1 MTARDHWQ
9 SRVPSALR
17 SSGFTLL
24 ELAVVVAVITL
35 MIGSLLVPLTTQVN
49 QRNVTETER
58 RLEEARQALLGYA
71 MAHGR
76 FPCPASNASNGVE
89 SFAGGSSAVDGG
101 CSDFFDGFVPAV
113 TLGLNNLDANGYM
126 VDGWGLQQNR
136 IRYAISNATVP
147 KVDQSPTTDC
157 VALPANCLPNA
168 LTRNN
173 GMQQVGMTNLA
184 YTPPNPAPNVKHLY
198 VCASTPTGANDCGA
212 ALPLADGTAA
222 FMVYS
227 LGKNASEPTSGA
239 GADEAE
245 NLDNDRVFIS
255 KTASSAAGAEFD
267 DIVVWTSVN
276 TLISRLVAAGQ
287 LP

>member
-1 MTARDHWQ
+1 MMTALSPRKIRATR
-9 SRVPSALR
+9 SRRP
-17 SSGFTLL
+17 SGFTLL

-76 FPCPASNASNGVE
+76 FPCPASNISNGVE
-89 SFAGGSSAVDGG
+89 SFAAGSTAADGG
-101 CSDFFDGFVPAV
+101 CSDFFDGFVPGV
-113 TLGLNNLDANGYM
+113 TLGLSNLDANGYM

-136 IRYAISNATVP
+136 IRYAISNQAVP
-147 KVDQSPTTDC
+147 KADQSPTTNC
-157 VALPANCLPNA
+157 TLLPANCLTNA

-173 GMQQVGMTNLA
+173 GMQSVGMTNLA
-184 YTPPNPAPNVKHLY
+184 AVTLLY
-198 VCASTPTGANDCGA
+198 VCASAPTGANCTGA
-212 ALPLADGTAA
+212 QPLADGTAA
-222 FMVYS
+222 FLVYS
-227 LGKNASEPTSGA
+227 LGKNASETTSGA
-239 GADEAE
+239 GADEAK
-245 NLDNDRVFIS
+245 NLDNDSVFVS
-255 KTASSAAGAEFD
+255 HTTSSASGNEFD

-276 TLISRLVAAGQ
+276 ALISRLVVAGQ

>member
-1 MTARDHWQ
+1 MTLRDQKQ
-9 SRVPSALR
+9 SRIMPSPR
-17 SSGFTLL
+17 PSGFTLL

-113 TLGLNNLDANGYM
+113 TLGLTNLDANGYM

-136 IRYAISNATVP
+136 IRYAISNQAVP
-147 KVDQSPTTDC
+147 KVDQPPPPTTNC
-157 VALPANCLPNA
+157 ALFPANCLTNA

-173 GMQQVGMTNLA
+173 GMQGVGMTNLA
-184 YTPPNPAPNVKHLY
+184 AVNHLY
-198 VCASTPTGANDCGA
+198 VCASAPTGANCTGA
-212 ALPLADGTAA
+212 QPLADGTAV
-222 FMVYS
+222 FVVYS

-239 GADEAE
+239 GADEAK
-245 NLDNDRVFIS
+245 NLDNDNVFVSRTIS
-255 KTASSAAGAEFD
+255 SVSGAEFD

-276 TLISRLVAAGQ
+276 ALISRLVAAGQ

>member
-1 MTARDHWQ
+1 MTVGFQTH
-9 SRVPSALR
+9 SRTAPSLR
-17 SSGFTLL
+17 PSGFTLL

-113 TLGLNNLDANGYM
+113 TLGLTNLDANGYM

-136 IRYAISNATVP
+136 IRYAISNQAVP
-147 KVDQSPTTDC
+147 KVDQSPTTNC
-157 VALPANCLPNA
+157 VALPANCLTNA

-173 GMQQVGMTNLA
+173 GMQGVGMTNLA
-184 YTPPNPAPNVKHLY
+184 AVNHLY
-198 VCASTPTGANDCGA
+198 VCASAPTGANCTGA
-212 ALPLADGTAA
+212 QPLADGTAA
-222 FMVYS
+222 FLVYS

-239 GADEAE
+239 GADESK
-245 NLDNDRVFIS
+245 NLDNDNVFVS
-255 KTASSAAGAEFD
+255 HTTSSASGNEFD
-267 DIVVWTSVN
+267 DVMVWTSVN
-276 TLISRLVAAGQ
+276 ALISRLVAAGQ

>member
-1 MTARDHWQ
+1 MMVRSHRRRRTA
-9 SRVPSALR
+9 PSLR
-17 SSGFTLL
+17 ASGFTLL

-49 QRNVTETER
+49 QRNVSETER

-113 TLGLNNLDANGYM
+113 TLGLSNLDANGYM

-136 IRYAISNATVP
+136 IRYAISNQAVP
-147 KVDQSPTTDC
+147 KADQSPTTNC
-157 VALPANCLPNA
+157 TLLPANCLTNA

-173 GMQQVGMTNLA
+173 GMQGVGMTNLA
-184 YTPPNPAPNVKHLY
+184 AVNHIY
-198 VCASTPTGANDCGA
+198 VCASAPTGANCTGA
-212 ALPLADGTAA
+212 QPLADGTAV
-222 FMVYS
+222 FVVYS
-227 LGKNASEPTSGA
+227 LGRNASEPTSGA
-239 GADEAE
+239 GADEAK
-245 NLDNDRVFIS
+245 NLDNDNVFVS
-255 KTASSAAGAEFD
+255 RTASSVSGAEFD
-267 DIVVWTSVN
+267 DVVIWMSTN
-276 TLISRLVAAGQ
+276 ALISRLVAAGQ